1 MYRRILDMRQLAEK
15 KSQFLF
21 GPRSTGKTTLLRTQF
36 SPEAII
42 NLLKSSTYLP
52 LAANPSL
59 LAELVR
65 ELSRT
70 SPVVIIDEIQKL
82 PSLLDEVHNLVETT
96 KVRFILTGSSARKLK
111 RSGVNLLAGRAW
123 QANLFPLVSAEIDDF
138 SLERYLRY
146 GGLPHVYPSEFPEEE
161 LDAYINT
168 YLKEEIQEEALVQN
182 LSHFSRFL
190 KAAGLSNTEQLNY
203 SNLAN
208 DTGIPV
214 SSIRSYFGILSD
226 TFTGFLLE
234 PWRGSSKRKAVATPK
249 FYLFDV
255 GVANF
260 LRGNT
265 ALSEGSS
272 EFGKAFEHFI
282 AMELRSWLSYRRMHK
297 DLCYW
302 RSQGGSE
309 VDFLIGED
317 TAIEV
322 KSTRKVGD
330 KHLKGLRALKEEG
343 IFTRFMM
350 VSLDEVNRETSDGI
364 RILHWS
370 RFIDELWKDAGE
382 LR

>member
-1 MYRRILDMRQLAEK
+1 MYRRILDMHQLAEK

-36 SPEAII
+36 SPDAII

-52 LAANPSL
+52 LSANPSL
-59 LAELVR
+59 LSELVR

-82 PSLLDEVHNLVETT
+82 PALLDEVHNLLETT

-111 RSGVNLLAGRAW
+111 RSSVNLLAGRAW
-123 QANLFPLVSAEIDDF
+123 QTNLFPLVSAEIDDF

-249 FYLFDV
+249 FYFFDV

-265 ALSEGSS
+265 PLSEGAS

-282 AMELRSWLSYRRMHK
+282 AMELRSWLSYRRIHK

-317 TAIEV
+317 TAIEA

-343 IFTRFMM
+343 IFTRFIL
-350 VSLDEVNRETSDGI
+350 VSLDEANRETSDGI

-370 RFIDELWKDAGE
+370 RFIDMLWKDDGE